1 MDARDAREQPPP
13 RLGRFV
19 LLEPLGSGGMGAVHS
34 AWDRQLE
41 RRVAI
46 KILHRGDR
54 ERSLREA
61 QALARLHHPNVVTVH
76 DVGSADGF
84 DFIAMELVDGT
95 SLRVWLRQPRSWRE
109 VLAAFRP
116 PARGLAAAP
125 PARLGPPPF

>member
-1 MDARDAREQPPP
+1 MAMFEDSETVPIAFSAGSPREPPP

-19 LLEPLGSGGMGAVHS
+19 LLEPLGSGGMGSVHS

-46 KILHRGDR
+46 KILHRLDR

-76 DVGSADGF
+76 DVGAADGV
-84 DFIAMELVDGT
+84 DFIAMELIDGA
-95 SLRVWLRQPRSWRE
+95 SLREWLDPPRSWRD
-109 VLAAFRP
+109 
-116 PARGLAAAP
+116 
-125 PARLGPPPF
+125 

>member
-1 MDARDAREQPPP
+1 M
-13 RLGRFV
+13 
-19 LLEPLGSGGMGAVHS
+19 GSVHC

-41 RRVAI
+41 RRVAL

-61 QALARLHHPNVVTVH
+61 QALARLRHPNVVTVH

-84 DFIAMELVDGT
+84 DFIAMELVDGV
-95 SLRVWLRQPRSWRE
+95 SLRVWLRQPRSWRGG
-109 VLAAFRP
+109 LAGFRP

-125 PARLGPPPF
+125 PARLGPPPFQPRERLLERAGPRRRRPSRA